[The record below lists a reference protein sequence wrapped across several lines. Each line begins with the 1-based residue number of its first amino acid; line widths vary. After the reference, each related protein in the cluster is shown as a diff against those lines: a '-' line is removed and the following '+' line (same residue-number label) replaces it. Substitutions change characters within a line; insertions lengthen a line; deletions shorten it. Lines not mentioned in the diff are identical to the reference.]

1 MLRTV
6 AESTESSLLDTVLEG
21 ASLVS
26 TLVVSSTLFE
36 VAASVQREFG
46 PAAEGMGAPGTVLEG
61 KRCHFLITGVGQA
74 ACGVHLSRTLARR
87 PYDRVIQ
94 AGIAGSFSPE
104 VAIGSVVVVGEEAF
118 GDLGA
123 EDNGSFL
130 DLFDMG
136 LLKRGASP
144 FSDQLLVA
152 PIIELPILARLPRVR
167 SVTVN
172 RVLSEARSIAWIRD
186 RYAPQVVNMEGA
198 AFFYAALLEQVPF
211 VSLRAIS
218 DSVGPRDRS
227 AWKIPEAISA
237 LDGVLAK
244 VIEEW

>member
-1 MLRTV
+1 MAIGRR
-6 AESTESSLLDTVLEG
+6 ESFVRDTALTG

-26 TLVVSSTLFE
+26 TLIVSSTLFE
-36 VAASVQREFG
+36 VAASLQREVG
-46 PAAEGMGAPGTVLEG
+46 VSGEGVGTPGTVLEG
-61 KRCHFLITGVGQA
+61 KRCDFLVTGVGQA
-74 ACGVHLSRTLARR
+74 ACGIHVSRTLARR
-87 PYDRVIQ
+87 SYDRVIQ

-104 VAIGSVVVVGEEAF
+104 VPIGSVALVAEEAF

-123 EDNGSFL
+123 EDHGSFL

-136 LLKRGASP
+136 LLKRGDTP
-144 FSDQLLVA
+144 FSEHLLVA
-152 PIIELPILARLPRVR
+152 PTVELPSLAGLPRVR

-186 RYAPQVVNMEGA
+186 RYDPQVVNMEGA
-198 AFFYAALLEQVPF
+198 AFFYAALFEKVPF
-211 VSLRAIS
+211 VSVRAIS
-218 DSVGPRDRS
+218 DMVGPRDRS